1 MKKFINNPQNLT
13 DELLEG
19 YAAANADAVKL
30 EEDRLIV
37 SRALDRADRVTVVG
51 MGGSGHEPA
60 PIGFVGE
67 GMLDVSVSGDIFV
80 APEEKI
86 AIKALERAD
95 RGKGVIF
102 VVLNH
107 EGDLLTGR
115 LATEAC
121 RAEGIDVREIVT
133 QEDISASPR
142 SRADQRR
149 GLVGCILLY
158 KIAGAAAASGMEIG
172 AVQAVCQRFADQM
185 ATLAV
190 GVRGATHP
198 VTGASLAEFGD
209 DDMEIGMG
217 QHGEEGGGRMK
228 LRTADETAVI
238 VAEPL
243 LGDLK
248 IKRGDQVM
256 LIVNGMGSTTLMELF
271 LIYRKAASYLAEKGI
286 EIVADSVGNL
296 LTVQEAAGFQMF
308 MARMDDELTALWNA
322 PCDTAYFKVLSSV
335 R

>member
-1 MKKFINNPQNLT
+1 MKKFINDPDNLV

-19 YAAANADAVKL
+19 YAAAYPEYV
-30 EEDRLIV
+30 EIIDRRIV
-37 SRALDRADRVTVVG
+37 LNRALEGQDRVAVVSI
-51 MGGSGHEPA
+51 GGSGHEPA
-60 PIGFVGE
+60 ACGFVGN
-67 GMLDVSVSGDIFV
+67 GMIDAFVAGEIFV
-80 APEEKI
+80 APG
-86 AIKALERAD
+86 ADAAFKAVQLAD
-95 RGKGVIF
+95 RGKGVLLI
-102 VVLNH
+102 VLNH
-107 EGDLLTGR
+107 PGDLLTGER
-115 LATEAC
+115 VVEMC
-121 RAEGIDVREIVT
+121 EKQGIAIRKIIT
-133 QEDISASPR
+133 QEDISSAPR
-142 SRADQRR
+142 SDAANRR
-149 GLVGCILLY
+149 GLVGCIPAY
-158 KIAGAAAASGMEIG
+158 KIAGAAAAAGKNLDEV
-172 AVQAVCQRFADQM
+172 AEVTQRFVDQM

-198 VTGASLAEFGD
+198 ASGQLLVEFGE